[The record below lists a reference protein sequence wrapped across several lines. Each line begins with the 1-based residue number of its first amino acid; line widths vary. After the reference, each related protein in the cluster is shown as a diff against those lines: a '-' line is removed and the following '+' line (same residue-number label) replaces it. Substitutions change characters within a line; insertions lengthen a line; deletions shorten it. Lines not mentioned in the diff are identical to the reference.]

1 MQRVLG
7 VVGGHPNDRRKDAHE
22 LRRANH
28 CAREDDRR
36 GQIYTRPPC
45 ASKQPRAYEWWVA
58 QRKEARTTRRT
69 VPQIIPV
76 ATTIAVGKLIKDPF
90 FQPTPS
96 IRIVGLS
103 GFGQIRQ
110 NRRSAPN
117 ETTTLLSTP
126 VDKLVEK
133 ALLSTPIPPPEALF
147 CRAIRACVEPESATF
162 INRKNPRNTVL
173 IGLWISV

>member
-90 FQPTPS
+90 FQP
-96 IRIVGLS
+96 
-103 GFGQIRQ
+103 
-110 NRRSAPN
+110 
-117 ETTTLLSTP
+117 
-126 VDKLVEK
+126 
-133 ALLSTPIPPPEALF
+133 IPPYESWVFQVSDKSAKTDVRPQTRPLPASPHLWTSLWRRASSSALRLAGSLIPPSNSGKGVDGVTVVHKPEK
-147 CRAIRACVEPESATF
+147 RP
-162 INRKNPRNTVL
+162 K
-173 IGLWISV
+173 